1 MNYLNEPNNINV
13 NDRVDELHD
22 IEEGEKNGNE

>member
-1 MNYLNEPNNINV
+1 MNYFNELNNINV

-22 IEEGEKNGNE
+22 IEEDEKNGNE

>member
-1 MNYLNEPNNINV
+1 MNNKNKLNNINV

-22 IEEGEKNGNE
+22 IEEDEKNGNE

>member
-1 MNYLNEPNNINV
+1 MNYFNDLNNINV

-22 IEEGEKNGNE
+22 IEEDEKNGNE

>member
-1 MNYLNEPNNINV
+1 MNYFNELNNINV

-22 IEEGEKNGNE
+22 IEADEKNGNE

>member
-1 MNYLNEPNNINV
+1 MNYFNELNNINV

-22 IEEGEKNGNE
+22 SEADEKNGNE

>member
-1 MNYLNEPNNINV
+1 MSYFDELNNVNV

-22 IEEGEKNGNE
+22 IEEDEKNGNE